1 MDLKS
6 RVPEVL
12 EQAHLMSLATN
23 DDGGVWVA
31 DVIFLFDDDLN
42 LYWMSDPEARHSV
55 AIEKS
60 GRAAGTITATTRS
73 GEPNFGIQFAGVA
86 EKIIGARHDLAV
98 KHYAKRG
105 KPAPAETEDV
115 LEGDAWYVLKPTKLR
130 LIDET
135 NFGFDTQDV
144 L

>member
-6 RVPEVL
+6 RVREVL
-12 EQAHLMSLATN
+12 EQAHLMSIGTT
-23 DDGGVWVA
+23 DEGGVWVS
-31 DVIFLFDDDLN
+31 DVIFVFDDDLY
-42 LYWMSDPEARHSV
+42 LYWMSDPETRHSV

-60 GRAAGTITATTRS
+60 GSAAGTITATIK
-73 GEPNFGIQFAGVA
+73 GGQPNFGIQFAGVA
-86 EKIIGARHDLAV
+86 KKIKGARYDLAI

-105 KPAPAETEDV
+105 KRAPAETEDV